1 MQVTWSWV
9 ILQYRNRINMKK
21 TLRLTESELVKLV
34 NRIINEQNQLAQL
47 KKRDKIQVRTKTA
60 YGAED
65 IITLLVT
72 DVSSDGITVVGMDDE
87 AERYGYLLDRPEKIK
102 FDSIKMDLPD
112 LGKIISVNDK
122 SLEKGSSEK
131 TSKPVVTTPKKKTPQ
146 LPDNILKQLREPKEQ
161 QDFVLY
167 RFNMGYSEANE
178 KVPVGIKILKDSIDV
193 SDYPSGSNK
202 LWFKRIKAKTTDG
215 KNIILDHRCGY
226 SYSTI
231 AGGPFQ
237 LGIKV
242 ANPGLSDLLKSYCPL
257 G

>member
-1 MQVTWSWV
+1 
-9 ILQYRNRINMKK
+9 MKR
-21 TLRLTESELVKLV
+21 TLRLTESELITLVK
-34 NRIINEQNQLAQL
+34 RIIDEQTKSETPLDL
-47 KKRDKIQVRTKTA
+47 KNKN
-60 YGAED
+60 
-65 IITLLVT
+65 
-72 DVSSDGITVVGMDDE
+72 ITVIVKSSPYQEVNGRVTGLIDVGNGEKEISYVLDNGDVAEFVKYDE
-87 AERYGYLLDRPEKIK
+87 NKMEFDNYKIVK
-102 FDSIKMDLPD
+102 ID
-112 LGKIISVNDK
+112 GKPVNAAK
-122 SLEKGSSEK
+122 SP
-131 TSKPVVTTPKKKTPQ
+131 TPKPVVTTPKKKTPQ

-167 RFNMGYSEANE
+167 RFNMGYSEADE
-178 KVPVGIKILKDSIDV
+178 KVPLGIKILKDSIDV

-237 LGIKV
+237 LGLKV